1 MIFLL
6 SARQFSGLVLGC
18 LLAGMALWCAA
29 DWYVAY
35 PSSERPAF
43 VGRESCVRCH
53 QDQQH
58 SWHGSDHDRAME
70 LPTEESVL
78 GDFNDSEFTRHGIT
92 SRFFRQNGKYM
103 VNTEGPDGELH
114 DYEIKY
120 TFGVHP
126 LQQYMVEFYDGRLQ
140 VLTIS
145 WDTRKNEWF
154 MVTPMDV
161 PHERILPGDPLHWT
175 GMAQNWNTMCA
186 ECHSTNLEKNFDL
199 ATNTYHTTYTD
210 IDVSCEACHGPGS
223 LHVEMAESYTL
234 FWDRNRGYGLEDLKG
249 ATAAQQVETCAPC
262 HSRRSPLHVNLYD
275 GETFLDHY
283 NPSLIEPGLYYPDG
297 QILDE
302 VYVYGSYLQSK
313 MYSKGVRCTDC
324 HNPHTLKLKF
334 EGNRLC
340 AQCHQ
345 PGIYDT
351 PNHHHHT
358 DHEASQCVT
367 CHMPSRNYMV
377 VDDRRDHSIRIPRP
391 DLSDELGTPNVCTSC
406 HTRPEETNAWA
417 AQAIRYWYGDKRPD
431 DPHYGPTIL
440 AGQLGKPEGVDL
452 IRDLLSANHPRP
464 DIIRATAV
472 QLLGQY
478 GTQESDTLCRE
489 HLDDESALVR
499 AAATQALSE
508 TSLTTF
514 VLEIAGQLNDPVRL
528 VRFAAARRLVGAA
541 EQLVDPKYRESLKR
555 AIAEYRAGQELVL
568 DRAASHLNLAAINHA
583 LGKDLEAQEELAT
596 AIRLEPYLTGP
607 RDQLAEL
614 LDRSGGDPAKV
625 RKLREEE
632 VENLARDAKLLKN
645 NDQIRYRQGMLL
657 YLLGRLDEARE
668 AFETA
673 CELRPDSYDNWLAL
687 ALLCEKQ
694 EEWNRAYEALE
705 KMHEIRPN
713 DPAIRG
719 IFQSIQQKRAAEKDN
734 NEE

>member
-6 SARQFSGLVLGC
+6 SARQISGLVLGC

-35 PSSERPAF
+35 PRDARPKY
-43 VGRESCVRCH
+43 VGHDSCIRCH
-53 QDQQH
+53 QDQQR
-58 SWHGSDHDRAME
+58 SWQGSDHDRAME
-70 LPTEESVL
+70 LPTNDSVL
-78 GDFNDSEFTRHGIT
+78 GDFDDAEFTRHGIT
-92 SRFFRQNGKYM
+92 TRFFRQDDKFM
-103 VNTEGPDGELH
+103 VNTEGPDGEMH

-120 TFGVHP
+120 TFGVRP
-126 LQQYMVEFYDGRLQ
+126 LQQYMVEFDDGRLQ

-145 WDTRKNEWF
+145 WDSRKNEWF
-154 MVTPMDV
+154 MVTPPDV

-186 ECHSTNLEKNFDL
+186 ECHSTNLEKKFDL

-210 IDVSCEACHGPGS
+210 IDVSCETCHGPGS
-223 LHVEMAESYTL
+223 MHVEMAESHSL
-234 FWDRNRGYGLEDLKG
+234 FWDRHRGFGLEDLKG
-249 ATAAQQVETCAPC
+249 ATATQQVETCAPC
-262 HSRRSPLHVNLYD
+262 HSRRSPLHVNLHD

-302 VYVYGSYLQSK
+302 VYVYGSFLQSK

-324 HNPHTLKLKF
+324 HNPHTLELKF

-345 PGIYDT
+345 PGKYDT

-358 DHEASQCVT
+358 DLAATQCVN
-367 CHMPSRNYMV
+367 CHMPARTYMG
-377 VDDRRDHSIRIPRP
+377 VDDRRDHSLRIPRP
-391 DLSDELGTPNVCTSC
+391 DLSDELGTPNACTTC

-431 DPHYGPTIL
+431 DPHYGPTLL
-440 AGQLGKPEGVDL
+440 AAQLGKPEGVNL
-452 IRDLLSANHPRP
+452 IRELLRGNPPRP
-464 DIIRATAV
+464 DIVRATAV

-478 GTQESDTLCRE
+478 GTQESDTICRE
-489 HLDDESALVR
+489 HLDDESPLVR

-514 VLEIAGQLNDPVRL
+514 VLEVAGQLNDPIRL
-528 VRFAAARRLVGAA
+528 VRFAAARRLIGAA
-541 EQLVDPKYRESLKR
+541 AQLLDPKYRESLDK
-555 AIAEYRAGQELVL
+555 AIAEYRQAQEMVL
-568 DRAASHLNLAAINHA
+568 DRAASHLNLASLNHA
-583 LGKDLEAQEELAT
+583 LGEELVAQEELAT

-614 LDRSGGDPAKV
+614 LQRAGGDPAEIN
-625 RKLREEE
+625 RLRTEE
-632 VENLARDAKLLKN
+632 VENLTRDAKLLPK

-657 YLLGRLDEARE
+657 YLLGRKKEARE
-668 AFETA
+668 SFEAA
-673 CELRPDSYDNWLAL
+673 CELRPDSYENWLAL
-687 ALLCEKQ
+687 ALLCENQ
-694 EEWNRAYEALE
+694 SSWQRAYEALE
-705 KMHEIRPN
+705 KMHELRPG

-719 IFQSIQQKRAAEKDN
+719 ILQNIQQKEAAEKKKT
-734 NEE
+734 EE